1 MSTSGHGS
9 TVRAIFY
16 AFLANLG
23 IALAKSGA
31 AVYTG
36 SGSMLAEA
44 IHSFADCGN
53 QVLLYIGLRQ
63 SYKPADAEHPLGY
76 GKVSYFW
83 SFIVAILLFS
93 MGGLFSIYEGW
104 HKLHAPEEL
113 SGVWVALLVLGVSI
127 IIEMFSLYGCVREI
141 NKIRRGK
148 LFLHWFRTTRNAEL
162 VVVLAEDVAAILG
175 LMLAFCFI
183 LTAMITG
190 NPVYDAAGS
199 ICIGVV
205 LISIALFVAIRIK
218 ALIVGRSADPE
229 VQSAINAIIGSD
241 AAIASVLNIITVQF
255 GPHIMLAAKIR
266 MYPGI
271 PVEQAVVR
279 LNELERKIKQE
290 QPEIR
295 WCFLEPD
302 IEN

>member
-1 MSTSGHGS
+1 MSTSSHGS
-9 TVRAIFY
+9 SVRAIFY

-31 AVYTG
+31 AFYTG

-63 SYKPADAEHPLGY
+63 SGKPADAEHPLGY

-93 MGGLFSIYEGW
+93 MGGLFSVYEGW
-104 HKLHAPEEL
+104 HKLQAPEGL
-113 SGVWVALLVLGVSI
+113 SSAWIALVVIGVSI

-141 NKIRRGK
+141 NKIRGEK
-148 LFLHWFRTTRNAEL
+148 WFVPWFRTTRNAEL

-175 LMLAFCFI
+175 LLLAFCFI
-183 LTAMITG
+183 SAAMLTG

-199 ICIGVV
+199 ISIGVV
-205 LISIALFVAIRIK
+205 LIAVALFVAVHIK

-229 VQSAINAIIGSD
+229 VQSAINAIISKD
-241 AAIASVLNIITVQF
+241 DAIAAVLNIITVQF

-271 PVEQAVVR
+271 PIEQAVVR
-279 LNELERKIKQE
+279 LDELERKIKQE
-290 QPEIR
+290 QPDIR

-302 IEN
+302 IEK

>member
-53 QVLLYIGLRQ
+53 QVLLFIGLKQ
-63 SYKPADAEHPLGY
+63 SGKPADAEHPLGY

-229 VQSAINAIIGSD
+229 VQSAINAIISSD
-241 AAIASVLNIITVQF
+241 DAIASVLNIITVQF
-255 GPHIMLAAKIR
+255 GPHIMLAAKVR

-271 PVEQAVVR
+271 PIEQAVVR
-279 LNELERKIKQE
+279 LNGLERKIKQG

>member
-1 MSTSGHGS
+1 MSTSNHS
-9 TVRAIFY
+9 ASAKAILY

-23 IALAKSGA
+23 IAFAKTGA
-31 AVYTG
+31 AAYTG

-44 IHSFADCGN
+44 IHSYADSGN
-53 QVLLYIGLRQ
+53 QVLLFIGLRQ
-63 SYKPADAEHPLGY
+63 SAKPADAEHPLGY

-104 HKLHAPEEL
+104 HKLHAPEGL
-113 SGVWVALLVLGVSI
+113 SSAWVALLVLGVSI

-175 LMLAFCFI
+175 LILAFCFI

-205 LISIALFVAIRIK
+205 LISIALFVAVRIK

-229 VQSAINAIIGSD
+229 VQSAINAIISKDD
-241 AAIASVLNIITVQF
+241 AIDSVLNIITVQF
-255 GPHIMLAAKIR
+255 GPHIMLAAKVR

-271 PVEQAVVR
+271 PIEQAVVR
-279 LNELERKIKQE
+279 LNGLERKIKQG

-302 IEN
+302 IEK

>member
-183 LTAMITG
+183 LTAMITD

-229 VQSAINAIIGSD
+229 VQSAINAIISSD
-241 AAIASVLNIITVQF
+241 DAIASVLNIITVQF